1 MGDRALVMFCTQ
13 ETQQVEGPLEF
24 SPVTYLHW
32 HGHCVGSL
40 LGQLYQRMDGRRGDC
55 AYVSARFVG
64 LCHEMIEGNLSLGLW
79 NAPDPDDL
87 FERKKRDGWGNGWV
101 YSHGDA
107 GIFIVDCAFKQV
119 VIFGGYGFK
128 DANPTGDRVTVPW
141 EKVPTA

>member
-13 ETQQVEGPLEF
+13 QTQQVEGPLEF

-40 LGQLYQRMDGRRGDC
+40 LHNLYARMEGRRGDC

-64 LCHEMIEGNLSLGLW
+64 LCHEKIEGNLSLGLW
-79 NAPDPDDL
+79 NAPTPEDL
-87 FERKKRDGWGNGWV
+87 FEQNDDQGWI

-119 VIFGGYGFK
+119 VVFGGYGFT
-128 DANPTGDRVTVPW
+128 DTYGSRTGEPKAVPW